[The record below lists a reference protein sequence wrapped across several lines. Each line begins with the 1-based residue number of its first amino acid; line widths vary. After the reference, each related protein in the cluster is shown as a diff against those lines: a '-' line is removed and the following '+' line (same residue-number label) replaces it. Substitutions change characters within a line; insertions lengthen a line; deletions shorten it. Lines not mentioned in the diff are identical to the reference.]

1 MSHFFNRIYEKYLK
15 NGLTRER
22 ESDNIKTSQKRDENG
37 IKILKIRKET
47 LMKKIGVIMEDDL
60 HKQLKLYAVNQDRTV
75 TDIIVELVK
84 KELETKKEQSR

>member
-1 MSHFFNRIYEKYLK
+1 
-15 NGLTRER
+15 
-22 ESDNIKTSQKRDENG
+22 
-37 IKILKIRKET
+37 
-47 LMKKIGVIMEDDL
+47 MKKIGVIMEDDL

>member
-1 MSHFFNRIYEKYLK
+1 
-15 NGLTRER
+15 
-22 ESDNIKTSQKRDENG
+22 
-37 IKILKIRKET
+37 
-47 LMKKIGVIMEDDL
+47 MKKTGVIMEDDL